1 MLSILGST
9 LGGHVDK
16 FLFACLS
23 QEIGVMVRF
32 LVIGWIYLAG
42 VRGSMGNRLGSKF
55 DAPSTQLLPN
65 AVKCENLRKLNQ
77 NV

>member
-16 FLFACLS
+16 FLFACRS
-23 QEIGVMVRF
+23 QEIEVMVRF
-32 LVIGWIYLAG
+32 SVLGWIYLAG
-42 VRGSMGNRLGSKF
+42 VRGSIGNRLGSKF
-55 DAPSTQLLPN
+55 DAPSTQLSPN
-65 AVKCENLRKLNQ
+65 AVKCENLRELNQ